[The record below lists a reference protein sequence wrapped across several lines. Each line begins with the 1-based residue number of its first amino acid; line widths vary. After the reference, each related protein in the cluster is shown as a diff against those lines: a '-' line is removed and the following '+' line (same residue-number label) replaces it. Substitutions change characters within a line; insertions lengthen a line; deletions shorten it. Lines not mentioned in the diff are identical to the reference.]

1 MINSKLL
8 NKDLGWWFKYQE
20 IKQITTKNK
29 KEKSLETII
38 NYSKMNNLM
47 KSVGL
52 ILLLAYVKSGKFKT

>member
-1 MINSKLL
+1 M
-8 NKDLGWWFKYQE
+8 GRWFKYQE

-52 ILLLAYVKSGKFKT
+52 IFLLAYVKCGKFKV